1 MNDRQTTRLFAGI
14 AIAALAAAL
23 GHAAYAQGEYVAVSR
38 AEVKAQTRAANR
50 AGMLFEGE
58 TDPSTKQ
65 PAPLSTRSRS
75 ERKAETAAANVD
87 GGLSSGKRTYVT
99 YNVAPREALA
109 KSTKTRADG
118 KGETMRAI
126 RDHRVIAAGE
136 ASI

>member
-14 AIAALAAAL
+14 ALAALAATV
-23 GHAAYAQGEYVAVSR
+23 GHAAYAQGEYIAVSR
-38 AEVKAQTRAANR
+38 AEVKAQTRAANQ

-58 TDPSTKQ
+58 ADPSTRQ
-65 PAPLSTRSRS
+65 PAPLSTRSRA

-87 GGLSSGKRTYVT
+87 GGFASGKRSYVAH
-99 YNVAPREALA
+99 NVAPREALA

-118 KGETMRAI
+118 KAETMQAI
-126 RDHRVIAAGE
+126 RDHGMIAAGE